1 MRKVKVMAEKI
12 QNLKLEDV
20 LGDRFG
26 RYSKY
31 VIQDR
36 AIPDVRDGLKPVQR
50 RILYAMFREGN
61 TFDKNY
67 RKSAKAVGNV
77 IGNYHPHGE
86 SSIYDA
92 MVRMG
97 QEWKMREEL
106 IMIHGNKGSVD
117 GDPPAAMRYTEAK
130 LAELSN
136 EMLRDI
142 NKNTVTFMNNFDDTD
157 VEPTVLPARFPNILV
172 NGSTG
177 ISAGYATDIPP
188 HNLSEVIDATL
199 KVIDKPTVGIDEL
212 LEIVKGP
219 DFPTGGIIQGKDEL
233 KKAYETGKGRIVV
246 RSKVETEDLR
256 GGRKLIA
263 ITELPYEVNKANL
276 VKKIDEIRAERKVD
290 GILEVRDE
298 TDRQGLRI
306 AVELR
311 KDANVEGIINYL
323 YKRTELQVTYN
334 FNMVAISERAP
345 KLLGLKEILD
355 SYIAHQKEVVY
366 KRSEFDLDRAQ
377 KRMHIIEGLMKALSI
392 LDDVIRVIRES
403 KNKKNAKENLMEA
416 YHFTDAQAE
425 AIVMLQLY
433 RLTNTDIVELETEHS
448 ELDYTINQL
457 NEILADD
464 KKLLGV
470 IKKELRDTKKKYK
483 SDRLTVVEDEIENI
497 ELDKHVL
504 IPQEET
510 VLSLTKDGYVKRT
523 SPRSYNASALEEIGM
538 KEDDFLIFTTES
550 HTLQQMLVFT
560 NLGNYLIIPVHEIP
574 EIRWKDHGVHLSSRF
589 NIDSEEMPIFATAI
603 DDFKAPVTVVST
615 TRGGQI
621 KRSELS
627 LFEAVRIKRPLA
639 YMNLKAG
646 DEVVS
651 LEISETGTE
660 DMLFVTAKGLTLKYP
675 VDSVNPSGLRT
686 QGVRAMN
693 VKPDDE
699 IIFAGL
705 ISNEKYLLT
714 VSNRGA
720 VKRTDLSIFDAG
732 ARAQVGTML
741 LKEIKSK
748 PHRLVGAVLFADD
761 INAVIMSESDR
772 STVRG
777 KSIRVTGKYVNGSF
791 VVDEDAFGEVTDVH
805 FDVISE

>member
-1 MRKVKVMAEKI
+1 MAEII

-50 RILYAMFREGN
+50 RILYAMFRAGN
-61 TFDKNY
+61 TFEKNY
-67 RKSAKAVGNV
+67 RKSAKTVGNV

-92 MVRMG
+92 MVRLG
-97 QEWKMREEL
+97 QDWKMREEL

-117 GDPPAAMRYTEAK
+117 GDPAAAMRYTEAK

-136 EMLRDI
+136 ELLRDI

-157 VEPTVLPARFPNILV
+157 FEPTVLPARFPNLLV

-188 HNLSEVIDATL
+188 HNLGEVIDATL
-199 KVIDKPTVGIDEL
+199 KIIDKPGVGIDEL

-233 KKAYETGKGRIVV
+233 KKAYETGRGRVVV
-246 RSKVETEDLR
+246 RSKVDTEELR
-256 GGRKLIA
+256 GGKKLIA

-306 AVELR
+306 AIELR

-323 YKRTELQVTYN
+323 YKRTDLQVTYN

-345 KLLGLKEILD
+345 KLLGLKEILE
-355 SYIAHQKEVVY
+355 SYIKHQKEVIY
-366 KRSEFDLDRAQ
+366 KRSEYDLDRAK

-403 KNKKNAKENLMEA
+403 ANKRNAKENLMEA
-416 YHFTDAQAE
+416 YRFTEAQAE
-425 AIVMLQLY
+425 AIVTLQLY
-433 RLTNTDIVELETEHS
+433 RLTNTDIIDLETEHS
-448 ELDYTINQL
+448 ELEYTINQL
-457 NEILADD
+457 NEIINDE
-464 KKLLGV
+464 KKLLSV
-470 IKKELRDTKKKYK
+470 IKKELRDIKKKYK
-483 SDRLTVVEDEIENI
+483 SERLTAVEDEIENI
-497 ELDKHVL
+497 ELDKKVL

-510 VLSLTKDGYVKRT
+510 VLSLTKHGYVKRT
-523 SPRSYNASALEEIGM
+523 SPRSFNASEPDEAGM
-538 KEDDFLIFTTES
+538 KGDDFMVYMGES

-560 NLGNYLIIPVHEIP
+560 NLGNYMIIPVHEIP
-574 EIRWKDHGVHLSSRF
+574 EIRWKDHGVHLSTRF
-589 NIDSEEMPIFATAI
+589 NINSEEEPIFATAV
-603 DDFKAPVTVVST
+603 DDFNAPVTVVST
-615 TRGGQI
+615 TGNGQI

-627 LFEAVRIKRPLA
+627 LFEAVRIRRPLA
-639 YMNLKAG
+639 YMNLKKG

-705 ISNEKYLLT
+705 IRDHRYLLT
-714 VSNRGA
+714 VSSRGA
-720 VKRTDLSIFDAG
+720 VKRTDLTIFERG

-741 LKEIKSK
+741 IKEIKSK
-748 PHRLVGAVLFADD
+748 PHRLVGAKLF
-761 INAVIMSESDR
+761 DR
-772 STVRG
+772 NVKATLLSGTGHSTVSG
-777 KSIRVTGKYVNGSF
+777 KDIRVTGKYLNGSF
-791 VVDEDAFGEVTDVH
+791 VVDENEFGEVTDVI
-805 FDVISE
+805 FDDADE

>member
-1 MRKVKVMAEKI
+1 MVEKL

-50 RILYAMFREGN
+50 RILYAMFRAGN

-67 RKSAKAVGNV
+67 RKSAKTVGNV

-92 MVRMG
+92 MVRLG

-136 EMLRDI
+136 ELLRDI
-142 NKNTVTFMNNFDDTD
+142 NKNTVPFMNNFDDTD
-157 VEPTVLPARFPNILV
+157 FEPTVLPAKFPNLLV

-188 HNLSEVIDATL
+188 HNLGEVIDATL
-199 KVIDKPTVGIDEL
+199 KMIDKPTAGIDEL
-212 LEIVKGP
+212 LELVKGP
-219 DFPTGGIIQGKDEL
+219 DFPTGGIIQGKEEL
-233 KKAYETGKGRIVV
+233 KKAYETGKGRVVV
-246 RSKVETEDLR
+246 RSKVETEELR
-256 GGRKLIA
+256 GGKKLIA
-263 ITELPYEVNKANL
+263 ISELPYEVNKATL

-298 TDRQGLRI
+298 SDRQGLRVAI
-306 AVELR
+306 ELR

-334 FNMVAISERAP
+334 FNMVAISDRAP
-345 KLLGLKEILD
+345 KLMGLREILN
-355 SYIAHQKEVVY
+355 SYIAHQKEVIH
-366 KRSEFDLDRAQ
+366 KRSRFDLERAK

-403 KNKKNAKENLMEA
+403 ANKKNAKENLIEA
-416 YHFTDAQAE
+416 YSFTEAQAE

-433 RLTNTDIVELETEHS
+433 RLTNTDIIELETEHS
-448 ELDYTINQL
+448 ELEFTINQL
-457 NEILADD
+457 NEILNDD
-464 KKLLGV
+464 KKLLTV
-470 IKKELRDTKKKYK
+470 IKKELRDIKKKYK
-483 SDRLTVVEDEIENI
+483 SERLTAVEDEIENI
-497 ELDKHVL
+497 ELDKKVL

-523 SPRSYNASALEEIGM
+523 SPRSYNASEPDEIGM
-538 KEDDFLIFTTES
+538 KEDDFLIYSAES

-560 NLGNYLIIPVHEIP
+560 DRGNYMIIPVHEIP

-589 NIDSEEMPIFATAI
+589 NIDPGEEPIYATAV
-603 DDFKAPVTVVST
+603 DDFKTPVTVVST
-615 TRGGQI
+615 TRNGQI

-627 LFEAVRIKRPLA
+627 LFEAVRIRRPIA
-639 YMNLKAG
+639 YMNLKKD
-646 DEVVS
+646 DEVIS

-660 DMLFVTAKGLTLKYP
+660 EMLFVTAKGLTLKYP
-675 VDSVNPSGLRT
+675 VDSVNTSGLRT

-705 ISNEKYLLT
+705 ISNQKYLLT

-720 VKRTDLSIFDAG
+720 VKRTDLSMFETG

-761 INAVIMSESDR
+761 INALIMSGMDR

-777 KSIRVTGKYVNGSF
+777 RSIRVTGKYVNGSF
-791 VVDEDAFGEVTDVH
+791 VVDEDEFGEVTDVH
-805 FDVISE
+805 FDSVIE